1 LALID
6 IARRPARRA
15 AAVVALAQLGDSAV
29 PLLAAGFDQFDLDLR
44 RAAVEVLARIR
55 SADAI
60 RLLETALDD
69 NSPSVRH
76 AALSALARIRQFR
89 RTA

>member
-1 LALID
+1 
-6 IARRPARRA
+6 
-15 AAVVALAQLGDSAV
+15 VTALAQLGDVAV
-29 PLLAAGFDQFDLDLR
+29 PLLAAGFEQFDLDLR

-55 SADAI
+55 SVAAI
-60 RLLETALDD
+60 QLLETALDD
-69 NSPSVRH
+69 SAPSVRQ